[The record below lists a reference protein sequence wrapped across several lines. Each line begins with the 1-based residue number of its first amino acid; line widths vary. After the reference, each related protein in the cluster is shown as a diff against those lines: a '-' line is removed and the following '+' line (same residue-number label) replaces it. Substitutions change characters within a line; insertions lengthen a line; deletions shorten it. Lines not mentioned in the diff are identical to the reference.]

1 MQPLKAFLK
10 NMKLLSSSI
19 SPRIDPYTIEEIE
32 ALLLAQESRIK
43 KSIKSSK
50 FSNPSLVNLATT
62 NGSSHFNKR
71 FGNSNSSM
79 N

>member
-1 MQPLKAFLK
+1 MQSLKAFLK

-32 ALLLAQESRIK
+32 ALLAQESRIK